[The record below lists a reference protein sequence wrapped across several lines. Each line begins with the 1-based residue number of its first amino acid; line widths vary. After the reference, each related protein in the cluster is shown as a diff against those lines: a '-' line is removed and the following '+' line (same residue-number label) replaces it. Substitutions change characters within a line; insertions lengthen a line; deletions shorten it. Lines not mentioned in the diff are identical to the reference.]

1 MLKTSCS
8 RLERMRT
15 TKQEAEVGGEETR
28 MLGLLL
34 LQFQDTGKHANKYM
48 QNKIKIKTLFIEVL
62 KDYMA

>member
-8 RLERMRT
+8 RLERTRT

-34 LQFQDTGKHANKYM
+34 PQFQDTGKHAHEYM
-48 QNKIKIKTLFIEVL
+48 QNKIKI
-62 KDYMA
+62 